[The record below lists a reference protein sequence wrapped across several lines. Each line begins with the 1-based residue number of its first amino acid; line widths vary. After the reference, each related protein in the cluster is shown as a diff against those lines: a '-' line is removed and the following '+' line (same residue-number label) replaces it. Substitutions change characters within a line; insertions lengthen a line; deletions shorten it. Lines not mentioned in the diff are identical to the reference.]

1 MDRRR
6 TLPLL
11 LDWRAM
17 TRRQWLTLPVRMAL
31 IGWMSAA
38 AAAQETRALKPGAA
52 SPPARL
58 EDLAWLQG
66 QWEGPGISGPATEVY
81 SAPGGGQIV
90 GHFRQLRDGRVW
102 FFEITAI
109 AQVGASLE
117 YRLKHFNEDLTGWEE
132 KDRVLKFPL
141 VAVERDAWYFDGL
154 TIRRDG
160 TDGMIGAVRI
170 ANKDGTSREAVFRYR
185 RVR

>member
-1 MDRRR
+1 
-6 TLPLL
+6 
-11 LDWRAM
+11 M

-160 TDGMIGAVRI
+160 ADGMIGAVRI

>member
-1 MDRRR
+1 MSHAKR
-6 TLPLL
+6 TAIL
-11 LDWRAM
+11 A
-17 TRRQWLTLPVRMAL
+17 V
-31 IGWMSAA
+31 GVWMLAA
-38 AAAQETRALKPGAA
+38 ASHAQETRALKPGAS

-66 QWEGPGISGPATEVY
+66 QWEAAGLSGPATEVY
-81 SAPGGGQIV
+81 SSPAGGQIA

-102 FFEITAI
+102 FFEIMAI
-109 AQVGASLE
+109 AQVGPSLE

-132 KDRVLKFPL
+132 KGTVVTFPL

-160 TDGMIGAVRI
+160 ADGMIGAVRI
-170 ANKDGTSREAVFRYR
+170 GNKDGSSREAVFKYR
-185 RVR
+185 RVK